1 MIHNTDDRLKL
12 RELRRGVAQYCVLSM
27 LAEREHYGYELV
39 RRLRDMDGL
48 VTSEGTVYPLLG
60 RLNDAGLVTTTWWQ
74 SDSGRPRKYYSL
86 TPAGKQ
92 ALADFRREWVWFRDL
107 VDDVLDIAKEDT

>member
-1 MIHNTDDRLKL
+1 MTRSTDDGSQL
-12 RELRRGVAQYCVLSM
+12 RELRRGVAQFCVLSL

-60 RLNDAGLVTTTWWQ
+60 RLSEDGLVTTTWWQ

-86 TPAGKQ
+86 TPAGRQ
-92 ALADFRREWVWFRDL
+92 ALADFRREWAWFRDL
-107 VDDVLDIAKEDT
+107 VDDVLDVPKKDT